1 MTYDSAHVTGAE
13 TERMVATG
21 HLCQDH
27 PEVIGEV
34 RWILT
39 EHAKF

>member
-1 MTYDSAHVTGAE
+1 VSYASAHVTGTASE
-13 TERMVATG
+13 KVVTAG

-34 RWILT
+34 RRILA
-39 EHAKF
+39 EHISP